1 MIHGIG
7 IDIIEL
13 KRIEQLL
20 DKNNKLADRIFTE
33 NEKEIFEHLTGQR
46 RVEYAAGR
54 FAAKEAFVKAV
65 GTGISGAYG
74 FQDIEVLNEPNGRPV
89 LYALVTDAPKAKIH
103 VSISHS
109 REWAAAQ
116 VIIEE

>member
-13 KRIEQLL
+13 KRIERLL
-20 DKNNKLADRIFTE
+20 DKNDKFADRMFTGR
-33 NEKEIFEHLTGQR
+33 EKEAFGRLTGQR
-46 RVEYAAGR
+46 RIEYAAGR
-54 FAAKEAFVKAV
+54 FAAKEAFVKAA
-65 GTGISGAYG
+65 GTGISKAYG
-74 FQDIEVLNEPNGRPV
+74 FQNIEVLNEPNGRPV
-89 LYALVTDAPKAKIH
+89 LYAFVDGVPGAKVH